1 MLQRTLLGPGFFLL
15 RCCFTVMRIPEE
27 TIEAIRAA
35 VDIVEVVGEYV
46 SLRRRG
52 ANWFGLCP
60 FHEEKTPSFS
70 VNPRLGI
77 FKCFGCGVGGDVFA
91 FIQQI
96 EGVNFAEAVHM
107 LAERAG
113 IPIPESEAETDDPR
127 PALYHA
133 LRFAARF
140 YFEQLSHPETGRAA
154 RAYLKHRGIQPES
167 VRRFGLGYA
176 PDAWEALLQAATAA
190 GIRPEVLEEAGL
202 ILPRRERGGYY
213 DRFRH
218 RLMFPIFSHTGRVV
232 GFGGRLLAS
241 NSEQPKYINTPETP
255 VYHKGRIL
263 YGLYQARQA
272 LREQAEAILVEG
284 YTDVITLHQAGITH
298 AVATGGTALT
308 PDQARLLARYVRRVV
323 LLYDADTAGQ
333 QATLRSIELFLER
346 GLSVYV
352 VPLPPGEDPDSFVRA
367 QGARAFQAYLQ
378 RHRRDFV
385 TFYYERAQQLGQLDS
400 PEGEAEV
407 ARTIVKAIGRLPDP
421 LLREP
426 YVRRAADLL
435 RIEPVRLL
443 EILEAQTSSPVSTKP
458 AASPT
463 PPTPPPATSTWHE
476 AERMLVRLML
486 EEGKAMVSFVLGHM
500 ALEEFTEGPPRQLV
514 ARLLE
519 QYEDGTINA
528 QPFLDGHYG
537 PELQRLTI
545 EALMEPYEPS
555 QNWERKGIA
564 VPRLRDRAYEAA
576 IDAMMRLKLQRI
588 DELIH
593 QLKKEQLHARHN
605 ETRLREIMARLSH
618 ILQLRRQIERRTF
631 LNPELL
637 PGS

>member
-1 MLQRTLLGPGFFLL
+1 MMLRRTLRVRFF
-15 RCCFTVMRIPEE
+15 TAPAMRIPEE
-27 TIEAIRAA
+27 TIEAIRTA

-70 VNPRLGI
+70 VNQHLGI
-77 FKCFGCGVGGDVFA
+77 FKCFGCGRGGDVFA

-96 EGVNFAEAVHM
+96 EHVSFVEAVRM

-113 IPIPESEAETDDPR
+113 IPLPDGEEEADDPR

-140 YFEQLSHPETGRAA
+140 YFEQLTGPETGQVA
-154 RAYLKHRGIQPES
+154 RAYLKQRGIHPEA

-176 PDAWEALLQAATAA
+176 PNAWDALLKAATEA
-190 GIRPEVLEEAGL
+190 GIRPEVLEQAGL
-202 ILPRRERGGYY
+202 VLPRKERGGYY

-232 GFGGRLLAS
+232 GFGGRLLEPDP
-241 NSEQPKYINTPETP
+241 EQPKYINTPETP

-272 LREQAEAILVEG
+272 LRTQEEAILVEG
-284 YTDVITLHQAGITH
+284 YTDVIALHQAGIEH
-298 AVATGGTALT
+298 VVATSGTALT

-323 LLYDADTAGQ
+323 LLFDADAAGQ
-333 QATLRSIELFLER
+333 QAALRSIELFLER
-346 GLSVYV
+346 GLNVYV
-352 VPLPPGEDPDSFVRA
+352 VSLPPGEDPDSFVRA
-367 QGARAFQAYLQ
+367 KGARAFQEYLRQ
-378 RHRRDFV
+378 RRRDFV
-385 TFYYERAQQLGQLDS
+385 TFHYELARRQGRLDT

-407 ARTIVKAIGRLPDP
+407 ARTIVSAIARLPDP

-426 YVRRAADLL
+426 YVRRASELL
-435 RIEPVRLL
+435 RIQQVRLL
-443 EILEAQTSSPVSTKP
+443 EILEAQLTPSSRE
-458 AASPT
+458 ASP
-463 PPTPPPATSTWHE
+463 PAPSPSTPPPAAPTWHE
-476 AERMLVRLML
+476 AERLLVRLML
-486 EEGKAMVSFVLGHM
+486 EEGRPMVAFVLGHM
-500 ALEEFTEGPPRQLV
+500 ALEEFTEGPPRQLI

-519 QYEDGTINA
+519 QYEAGAVDA
-528 QPFLDGHYG
+528 RPFLEGRYG
-537 PELQRLTI
+537 PELQRLTV

-555 QNWERKGIA
+555 ENWERKGIS

-576 IDAMMRLKLQRI
+576 ADAMVRLKLQRI
-588 DELIH
+588 DEMIH
-593 QLKKEQLHARHN
+593 RLKEEQLRTRHDEARV
-605 ETRLREIMARLSH
+605 REIIARLNH
-618 ILQLRRQIERRTF
+618 ILQLRRQIERRAF

-637 PGS
+637 PRN

>member
-1 MLQRTLLGPGFFLL
+1 
-15 RCCFTVMRIPEE
+15 MRIPEA

-35 VDIVEVVGEYV
+35 IDIVEVVGEYV

-52 ANWFGLCP
+52 SNWFGLCP

-70 VNPRLGI
+70 VNPTLGI

-96 EGVNFAEAVHM
+96 ERVSFVEAVRL

-113 IPIPESEAETDDPR
+113 IPLPDGEEDTHDLR

-140 YFEQLSHPETGRAA
+140 YFEQLSHPEIGQVA
-154 RAYLKHRGIQPES
+154 RAYLKQRGIRPEA

-176 PDAWEALLQAATAA
+176 PDAWDALLKAATQA
-190 GIRPEVLEEAGL
+190 GIQPEVLEQAGL
-202 ILPRRERGGYY
+202 VLPRKERTGYY

-232 GFGGRLLAS
+232 GFGGRLLTPHPD
-241 NSEQPKYINTPETP
+241 QPKYINTPETP
-255 VYHKGRIL
+255 VYHKGRTL

-272 LREQAEAILVEG
+272 LRAQGEAILVEG
-284 YTDVITLHQAGITH
+284 YTDVIALHQAGIEH
-298 AVATGGTALT
+298 VVATSGTALT

-323 LLYDADTAGQ
+323 LLYDADAAGQ
-333 QATLRSIELFLER
+333 QAALRSIELFLAR

-352 VPLPPGEDPDSFVRA
+352 VSLPPGEDPDSFVRA
-367 QGARAFQAYLQ
+367 QGARAFQEYLQ

-385 TFYYERAQQLGQLDS
+385 TFHYELARRQGQLDT

-407 ARTIVKAIGRLPDP
+407 ARTIVEAIARLPDP

-426 YVRRAADLL
+426 YVRRAAELL
-435 RIEPVRLL
+435 KIPPVRLL
-443 EILEAQTSSPVSTKP
+443 EILQATETAPAREAPSPRSTSVSL
-458 AASPT
+458 
-463 PPTPPPATSTWHE
+463 PPQPPPVWHE
-476 AERMLVRLML
+476 AERLLVRLML
-486 EEGKAMVSFVLGHM
+486 EEGRPMIAFVLGHM
-500 ALEEFTEGPPRQLV
+500 ALEEFTEGPPRQLIT
-514 ARLLE
+514 RLLE
-519 QYEDGTINA
+519 QYETGAVDA
-528 QPFLDGHYG
+528 RPFLEGRYG
-537 PELQRLTI
+537 PELQRLAT

-555 QNWERKGIA
+555 ENWARKGIP

-576 IDAMMRLKLQRI
+576 ADAMMRLKLQRI

-593 QLKKEQLHARHN
+593 QLKEEQLRAQHN
-605 ETRLREIMARLSH
+605 EARLREIIARLNH
-618 ILQLRRQIERRTF
+618 ILQLRRQIERRAF

-637 PGS
+637 PRP